1 MVDHDVDVMV
11 GIPSVG
17 DWTNRQRWEVNQALM
32 ERGTE
37 SLPTTVLRHETCRGI
52 INHCPLIRPA
62 MTRLLHF
69 LRKHWV
75 GSFDSH

>member
-17 DWTNRQRWEVNQALM
+17 DWTHRLRWEVNQALI

-37 SLPTTVLRHETCRGI
+37 SLPTTLLRQETCRGI
-52 INHCPLIRPA
+52 INHCPLTRPA
-62 MTRLLHF
+62 AIIGLGGLIPIDAIS
-69 LRKHWV
+69 
-75 GSFDSH
+75 G